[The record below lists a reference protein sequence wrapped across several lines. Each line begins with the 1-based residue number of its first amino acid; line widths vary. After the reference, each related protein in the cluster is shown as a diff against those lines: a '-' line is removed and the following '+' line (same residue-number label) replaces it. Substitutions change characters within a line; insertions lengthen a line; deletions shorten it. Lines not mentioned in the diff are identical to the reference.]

1 MTRAGDERESPAIVV
16 LGHSRPS
23 ALARLLGSLE
33 RAAVPDGTAL
43 VVSIDGGGD
52 PQVAQVAHAARWP
65 FGPLEIAIREQNLG
79 LRAHVLACGDL
90 VERFG
95 SIVMLEDDLF
105 VSRRFY
111 AFAAQAL
118 ARYAD
123 DPAIAGVSL
132 YAHRIN
138 IEARLPFWPIEDG
151 SDAFFLQ
158 LPSSWGQ
165 AWTRDQWRRFRRWL
179 DGDRPGLDFTRLP
192 PHIAAWP
199 DSSWL
204 KYFAAFAVATDSF
217 VVYPR
222 VSLTTNFND
231 CGTHVRYADQ
241 RFQVPL
247 RLDGE
252 EYRFRA
258 LEESAAVYDVF
269 FELLPARLHALCPSL
284 GDYNLDVDL
293 YGAKHA
299 AHVSA
304 PWVLTTRRCARI
316 ERGYG
321 RNLKPHELNVIH
333 GVPGDAIRF
342 ARACEIIREAPTFP
356 RDVAQR
362 RSDNAYFFRTAPGP
376 DTATIVAD
384 ALDLFRNTL
393 RALTASRRQ

>member
-1 MTRAGDERESPAIVV
+1 MTRAGDARESPAIVV
-16 LGHSRPS
+16 LGHGRPS

-33 RAAVPDGTAL
+33 RAAIPDGTAL

-52 PQVAQVAHAARWP
+52 PQVAQVARAARWP
-65 FGPLEIAIREQNLG
+65 FGPLEIVVRERNLG

-118 ARYAD
+118 ARYAG

-138 IEARLPFWPIEDG
+138 VGARLPFWPIEDG
-151 SDAFFLQ
+151 SDVFFLQ

-165 AWTRDQWRRFRRWL
+165 AWTRDQWGRFRRWL
-179 DGDRPGLDFTRLP
+179 DGDRRGLDFARLP

-199 DSSWL
+199 ESSWL
-204 KYFAAFAVATDSF
+204 KYFAAFTVATGSF

-231 CGTHVRYADQ
+231 RGTHVRHADQ

-258 LEESAAVYDVF
+258 LEESAAAYDAF
-269 FELLPARLHALCPSL
+269 FELLPARLRALCPAL
-284 GDYNLDVDL
+284 GDSALDVDL
-293 YGAKHA
+293 YGTKRAD
-299 AHVSA
+299 HVSA

-316 ERGYG
+316 EHGYG
-321 RNLKPHELNVIH
+321 RELKPHELNVIH

-342 ARACEIIREAPTFP
+342 ARAGDVVREAPAFS
-356 RDVAQR
+356 RDVARR
-362 RSDNAYFFRTAPGP
+362 RSDHAYFFRTAPGP
-376 DTATIVAD
+376 DAAAIAAD
-384 ALDLFRNTL
+384 ALDLFRNTF
-393 RALTASRRQ
+393 RALRASRRP

>member
-1 MTRAGDERESPAIVV
+1 MKRNGEERARPAIVA
-16 LGHSRPS
+16 LGYDRPS

-33 RAAVPDGTAL
+33 RAAVPDGTTL
-43 VVSIDGGGD
+43 VISIDGGGD
-52 PQVAQVAHAARWP
+52 PRVARAARAARWP
-65 FGPLEIAIREQNLG
+65 FGPLEIEIRERNLG

-90 VERFG
+90 TERFG

-105 VSRRFY
+105 VSRGFY
-111 AFAAQAL
+111 AFASQAL

-132 YAHRIN
+132 YSHRIA

-151 SDAFFLQ
+151 NDVFFLQ

-165 AWTRDQWRRFRRWL
+165 AWTHGQWRRFRSWL
-179 DGDRPGLDFTRLP
+179 DGGRPGLDFARLP
-192 PHIAAWP
+192 PRVAAWP

-204 KYFAAFAVATDSF
+204 RYFAAFTVATGSF

-231 CGTHVRYADQ
+231 RGTHVRRADQ

-258 LEESAAVYDVF
+258 LEESAAAYDVF
-269 FELLPARLHALCPSL
+269 FELLPSRLRALCPAL
-284 GDYNLDVDL
+284 GDYDLDVDL
-293 YGAKHA
+293 YGTKRAGHL
-299 AHVSA
+299 SA
-304 PWVLTTRRCARI
+304 PWALTTRRCARI

-321 RNLKPHELNVIH
+321 RELKPHELNVIH
-333 GVPGDAIRF
+333 GVPGDAIRVV
-342 ARACEIIREAPTFP
+342 RADEIIREAPAFP

-376 DTATIVAD
+376 DAATVAAD
-384 ALDLFRNTL
+384 ALDLFRNAV
-393 RALTASRRQ
+393 RSLTASRRR